1 MPGDAAVVAAAAA
14 DRNPL
19 ARLRAAWVP
28 AAAVVSAAIAVLNY
42 HAVHLF
48 HTIDKHLVF
57 RDRILRGFATDYTA
71 LPPTFP
77 MWGYGWVLL
86 LTTSAPWLIALQMA
100 VALFAAWYFV
110 RALAAAGALDR
121 FSRVLL
127 PFGIVVCAPWF
138 TYHSIVWSQ
147 SLATSLLVLSLAM
160 LIAAGSG
167 QGSKARLLAL
177 SACCMGLNLNLA
189 SDLFL
194 LPLLIALCCW
204 AAATWSRFTATDV
217 FVWLGAVVLTL
228 TPWMLYSWRAVG
240 APLVKSSNQGHVFLI
255 GLGQDPAGRFGITYS
270 DYDPTMY
277 RIIREQLGESFARR
291 PYASCSYEADQ
302 VLKPAFR
309 AIVFRQPRQYLGLV
323 ASKLRDLLLGRVGTY
338 QGEFD
343 EGANVGAFGI
353 GAPVRDFV
361 RRYTR
366 RTGRLLQQG
375 TTLFAPLVAWAA
387 VRRRA
392 WPWALILM
400 PIAYQYISGSIAVLQ
415 PQYVSNLILLQ
426 LAVVVGGVALTL
438 SGIESILS
446 R

>member
-1 MPGDAAVVAAAAA
+1 
-14 DRNPL
+14 
-19 ARLRAAWVP
+19 
-28 AAAVVSAAIAVLNY
+28 
-42 HAVHLF
+42 
-48 HTIDKHLVF
+48 
-57 RDRILRGFATDYTA
+57 
-71 LPPTFP
+71 
-77 MWGYGWVLL
+77 
-86 LTTSAPWLIALQMA
+86 
-100 VALFAAWYFV
+100 
-110 RALAAAGALDR
+110 
-121 FSRVLL
+121 
-127 PFGIVVCAPWF
+127 
-138 TYHSIVWSQ
+138 
-147 SLATSLLVLSLAM
+147 
-160 LIAAGSG
+160 
-167 QGSKARLLAL
+167 
-177 SACCMGLNLNLA
+177 
-189 SDLFL
+189 
-194 LPLLIALCCW
+194 
-204 AAATWSRFTATDV
+204 
-217 FVWLGAVVLTL
+217 
-228 TPWMLYSWRAVG
+228 MLYSWRAVG

-270 DYDPTMY
+270 DNDPTMY
-277 RIIREQLGESFARR
+277 RMIREQLGESFARR

-302 VLKPAFR
+302 VLKPAFL
-309 AIVFRQPRQYLGLV
+309 AIVSRQPRDYLELV

-343 EGANVGAFGI
+343 EGENVGAFGI
-353 GAPVRDFV
+353 GAPVRGFV

-426 LAVVVGGVALTL
+426 LAVIVGGLALAL